1 MLLDNLIIEAWGVNM
16 EKISLESLAR
26 RLYISNYKLNCK
38 LCLIELPEKKLYRTH
53 NMENGSFT
61 NYYCKGIFIGYDR
74 SSSCLFALLED
85 VYSQRDTGRRNVAT
99 YYCMLRDRANT
110 IFQQLVSDSKES
122 PIIPIRNFREKDY
135 VSYGGKIFL

>member
-1 MLLDNLIIEAWGVNM
+1 M

-26 RLYISNYKLNCK
+26 RLYINNCK

-74 SSSCLFALLED
+74 SNSCLFALLED
-85 VYSQRDTGRRNVAT
+85 VYSQQDTGRRNVAT
-99 YYCMLRDRANT
+99 YYCMSRDRANT
-110 IFQQLVSDSKES
+110 IFQQLVSDSKK
-122 PIIPIRNFREKDY
+122 PLLFLLAILEK
-135 VSYGGKIFL
+135 KIT

>member
-1 MLLDNLIIEAWGVNM
+1 MLLDNLIVEVWGANM

-26 RLYISNYKLNCK
+26 RLYISNISNCK

-74 SSSCLFALLED
+74 SNSCLFALLED
-85 VYSQRDTGRRNVAT
+85 VYSQQDTGRRNVAT
-99 YYCMLRDRANT
+99 YYCMSRDRANT
-110 IFQQLVSDSKES
+110 IFQQLVSDSKKS
-122 PIIPIRNFREKDY
+122 PIIPISNFREKDY
-135 VSYGGKIFL
+135 VAYGGEIFL

>member
-26 RLYISNYKLNCK
+26 RLYINNCK

-61 NYYCKGIFIGYDR
+61 NYYCKGIFIGYDG
-74 SSSCLFALLED
+74 SSCCLFALLED
-85 VYSQRDTGRRNVAT
+85 VYSQQDTGRRNVAT
-99 YYCMLRDRANT
+99 YYYMSRGRANT
-110 IFQQLVSDSKES
+110 IFQKLISDSKKS
-122 PIIPIRNFREKDY
+122 PIIPIRNFKEKDY
-135 VSYGGKIFL
+135 VAYGGEIFL

>member
-1 MLLDNLIIEAWGVNM
+1 MEVCGANM

-26 RLYISNYKLNCK
+26 RLHISNCK

-61 NYYCKGIFIGYDR
+61 NYYCKGIFIGYDSGYDR

-99 YYCMLRDRANT
+99 YYCMSRDRANT
-110 IFQQLVSDSKES
+110 IFQQLVSDSKKS
-122 PIIPIRNFREKDY
+122 PIIPISNFGEKDY
-135 VSYGGKIFL
+135 VAYGGEIFL

>member
-1 MLLDNLIIEAWGVNM
+1 M

-26 RLYISNYKLNCK
+26 RLHISNCRRNCK

-99 YYCMLRDRANT
+99 YYCMSRDRANT

-135 VSYGGKIFL
+135 VAYGGKIFL

>member
-1 MLLDNLIIEAWGVNM
+1 MLLDNLIVEVWGVNM

-26 RLYISNYKLNCK
+26 RLYISNCK

-85 VYSQRDTGRRNVAT
+85 VYSQRDTGRQNVAT
-99 YYCMLRDRANT
+99 YYCMSRDRANT

-122 PIIPIRNFREKDY
+122 PIIPIKNFREKDY
-135 VSYGGKIFL
+135 VAYGGKIFL

>member
-1 MLLDNLIIEAWGVNM
+1 MLLDNLIIEAWGANM
-16 EKISLESLAR
+16 EKISLECLAR
-26 RLYISNYKLNCK
+26 RLYISNISNCK
-38 LCLIELPEKKLYRTH
+38 LCLIELPEKKLYRIH

-85 VYSQRDTGRRNVAT
+85 VYYQRDTGRRNVAT
-99 YYCMLRDRANT
+99 YYCMSRDRANT

-135 VSYGGKIFL
+135 VAYGGEIFL

>member
-1 MLLDNLIIEAWGVNM
+1 MLLDNLIVGVWGANM

-26 RLYISNYKLNCK
+26 RLYISNYRRNYK

-74 SSSCLFALLED
+74 SNSCLFALLED

-99 YYCMLRDRANT
+99 YYCMSRDRANT